1 MILSKDLNITFIIK
15 EYMFRKYL
23 RSSHCGSV
31 EMNLTGIPEDTGS
44 IPGLTQWIKDPALP
58 QHSVCVGCRR
68 GSDLALLW
76 VWLAAIALIWPLD
89 WEPSYAMGVVLKRPK
104 KKKKKERKYLTS
116 CLVLKVF
123 SAIRDYL
130 LITLLYSDTRS

>member
-31 EMNLTGIPEDTGS
+31 EMNLTGISEDTGS

-58 QHSVCVGCRR
+58 QCLCRLQTWLGFGIAVGVA
-68 GSDLALLW
+68 GSYSSDLTPRLGTF
-76 VWLAAIALIWPLD
+76 ICHGCGP
-89 WEPSYAMGVVLKRPK
+89 KKTK